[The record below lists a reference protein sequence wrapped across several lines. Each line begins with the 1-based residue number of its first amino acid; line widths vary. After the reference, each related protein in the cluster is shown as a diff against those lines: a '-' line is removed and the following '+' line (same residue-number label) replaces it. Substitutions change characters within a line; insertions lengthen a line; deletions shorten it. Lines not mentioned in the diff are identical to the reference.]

1 MFGFLKKKIK
11 SAVDSFSKKAEE
23 EAKEEVVEQVVEK
36 PIKKPVVK
44 KKATKPKVE
53 KKKVEKP
60 LPKKEK
66 KKEKV
71 EEVPKVEEVKEDSVK
86 EEVEEKPKKK
96 KGLFAKLKEKVVT
109 KTISSEQYDE
119 FFWDLE
125 VGLLENNVALEVI
138 EKIKDDLKKD
148 VVNVPI
154 PRGAVEKVIV
164 ESLKKSV
171 GEILDVPKID
181 LMEEVSKD
189 KPYLMLFLGFNG
201 VGKSLSVARVAEYFK
216 DNGKKVVMAAGDTF
230 RAAAVAQLTQYAD
243 EVGVPIVKHGQG
255 SDSCAV
261 VFDAVSSAKAKK
273 YDVVLAD
280 TAGRVHSSDDL
291 MQELKKIVNKNKPQL
306 KILVIEATVGSDVVD
321 QVQNFDK
328 AVGVDALIIT
338 KNDVYEKGGSLL
350 SAAYLLKKPIL
361 FLGMGQGYKDLKEY
375 DADEIVKGLL

>member
-11 SAVDSFSKKAEE
+11 GAVETFSKKAEE
-23 EAKEEVVEQVVEK
+23 EAKEEVVEKVVEK
-36 PIKKPVVK
+36 PVKKPVAK
-44 KKATKPKVE
+44 KKVTKPKVE

-60 LPKKEK
+60 LEK
-66 KKEKV
+66 K
-71 EEVPKVEEVKEDSVK
+71 EEVKEEKVIEIK
-86 EEVEEKPKKK
+86 EEVKVEEIPKER
-96 KGLFAKLKEKVVT
+96 KGLFSKLKEKVVT
-109 KTISSEQYDE
+109 KKFSAEQFEE

-125 VGLLENNVALEVI
+125 LGLLENNVALEVI

-148 VVNVPI
+148 VVDVPI
-154 PRGAVEKVIV
+154 ARGAVDKVIID
-164 ESLKKSV
+164 SLKNSV
-171 GEILDVPKID
+171 TEILNVPKIN
-181 LMEEVSKD
+181 LLQEVSND

-230 RAAAVAQLTQYAD
+230 RAAAVAQLTQYSKD
-243 EVGVPIVKHGQG
+243 VGVPIVKHGQG

-261 VFDAVSSAKAKK
+261 VFDAVSSAKAKG

-280 TAGRVHSSDDL
+280 TAGRVHSSNDL

-375 DADEIVKGLL
+375 NAEEIVKNIL

>member
-1 MFGFLKKKIK
+1 M
-11 SAVDSFSKKAEE
+11 
-23 EAKEEVVEQVVEK
+23 
-36 PIKKPVVK
+36 PI
-44 KKATKPKVE
+44 A
-53 KKKVEKP
+53 
-60 LPKKEK
+60 
-66 KKEKV
+66 
-71 EEVPKVEEVKEDSVK
+71 
-86 EEVEEKPKKK
+86 
-96 KGLFAKLKEKVVT
+96 
-109 KTISSEQYDE
+109 
-119 FFWDLE
+119 
-125 VGLLENNVALEVI
+125 
-138 EKIKDDLKKD
+138 
-148 VVNVPI
+148 
-154 PRGAVEKVIV
+154 RGAVDKVIID
-164 ESLKKSV
+164 SLKNSV
-171 GEILDVPKID
+171 TEILNVPKIN
-181 LMEEVSKD
+181 LLQEVSND

-230 RAAAVAQLTQYAD
+230 RAAAVAQLTQYSKD
-243 EVGVPIVKHGQG
+243 VGVPIVKHGQG

-261 VFDAVSSAKAKK
+261 VFDAVSSAKAKG

-280 TAGRVHSSDDL
+280 TAGRVHSSNDL

-375 DADEIVKGLL
+375 NAEEIVKNIL